1 MTSTL
6 PTRSTSFF
14 NPLTLPLPLQ
24 PLRQRRKNAGSTTT
38 AANHARLVALG
49 AGAGARTD
57 ARAGATGAEA
67 DAGAGA
73 AATSSSAHLCSPLR
87 GTVIALHVC
96 AGERVHKGQPLAV
109 IEAMKME
116 NVIAAP
122 HDGIIEEVYT
132 HVAEAVTCDT
142 PLIQINS

>member
-49 AGAGARTD
+49 AGA
-57 ARAGATGAEA
+57 AT
-67 DAGAGA
+67 
-73 AATSSSAHLCSPLR
+73 TSSSAHLCSPMR

-122 HDGIIEEVYT
+122 HDGIIGEVYT
-132 HVAEAVTCDT
+132 HVADAVTCDT